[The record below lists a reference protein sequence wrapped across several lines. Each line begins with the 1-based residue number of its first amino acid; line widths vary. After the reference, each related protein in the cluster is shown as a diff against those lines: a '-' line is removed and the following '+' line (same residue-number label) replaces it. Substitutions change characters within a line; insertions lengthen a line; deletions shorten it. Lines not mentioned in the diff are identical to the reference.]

1 MKKLTV
7 NLDLF
12 GPCVQDL
19 YDNGQ
24 VLGFGMC
31 SRLESSGAY
40 YVVSDETTVA
50 LLLRLP
56 AGAILSIKT
65 VTEISEVDQFMVK
78 AIANLQKSDM
88 PEVVLDFTDP

>member
-12 GPCVQDL
+12 GPYVHDL
-19 YDNGQ
+19 YNNCQ

-31 SRLESSGAY
+31 SRLKSSGTY
-40 YVVSDETTVA
+40 FVVSDETAVA

-56 AGAILSIKT
+56 AGAISSIET
-65 VTEISEVDQFMVK
+65 VIEISEVDQFMAK
-78 AIANLQKSDM
+78 AIANLQISDM
-88 PEVVLDFTDP
+88 PEVVLDFIDP